1 MAAAAPKDIEEIK
14 KDIHDN
20 DEYKKNLKMQAASD
34 AKHDLGDAFTNI
46 YRERDGIARIGTP
59 HNEFEATKGSG
70 WDVVHTI
77 IENRKDG
84 TKIDIPNDT
93 KPPKANINKIKN
105 DIDPIIIKFSGYEY
119 TLTTMN
125 INDDTSATTLFNF
138 MKDDEDQTELCLI
151 LDATMGPFQ
160 KILAKMN
167 AADIEGNKKHI
178 YIIVNRET
186 ISDPAGKPN
195 EKDPDFKEAR
205 NKKREVEVHI
215 ALDTSTESVIYP
227 KWIDP
232 RENYRSDFFSDFNLE
247 LKAVKY
253 GVTKSVLLTFSGKD
267 YTNESVIETSASGK
281 LANSKNAMMKML
293 RRIQE
298 NIENLRAIITRGDAR
313 GGTQQNHNDLRD
325 YFVSLQKKRSGD
337 TLIALSFFDTSR
349 TYNSNKETFT
359 FNEKPRYVLTHDT
372 FNTLPISL
380 INGGDV
386 IYTGPDNTIY
396 KFKRAREKT
405 DFTEVFF
412 NSLIKKINERNEMFI
427 LLNDQMEKY
436 LAVKQTIME
445 EIVIKL
451 QDLENESTREGTST
465 GKAEPKKFVL
475 SEITILKNKIAAC
488 LQLFFKLALFRSLYL
503 IQMNIPAFEKEV
515 KELAKLDYNAANLS
529 LKARIDKIKEIY
541 YTQRV
546 KNIEYERNFP
556 NFEASYK
563 KNLVYEQIGKFDT
576 IITGNPMINFGKKL
590 NKFTFGASPVIHN
603 YLFKTDGTERF
614 VKVLTAIYKSPYIS
628 GDRQAKNKEP
638 MREVLSAFINLTP
651 LDPEADSSVVTSDL
665 LDAAHGEIGI
675 ETATN
680 RDHEIQPTASV
691 SCVMPYHEGIRGRV
705 VDTAKG
711 LIATIKGIFDSDNKA
726 GGVRIDQKKNLEL
739 SSFILLNYMVEMN
752 VYYKGEYSDPNLDI
766 YGQVIPMV
774 GKLLLH
780 AMNFSRDPMSQ
791 ILFFMRMSYFAND
804 KASFEREYGETLKG
818 NKSLYFLPCIFENV
832 ISNAFGPEFLE
843 DFQEFSLTYIPKVL
857 RNQRVKSLLPP
868 IPEMLNPKW
877 ETVEN
882 DIKTKVRQITNN
894 IHELSGLAGI
904 ATPVSPGK
912 RIRKWAYNREE
923 IAAIGGVRYKKTR
936 KTTKRTTKAKSRRHK
951 K

>member
-1 MAAAAPKDIEEIK
+1 MAAPTPKDIEDIK
-14 KDIHDN
+14 NDIHDK

-34 AKHDLGDAFTNI
+34 AKHDLGDAFTSI

-59 HNEFEATKGSG
+59 HNEFEATKTSG

-93 KPPKANINKIKN
+93 KPPKANIDIMKN

-119 TLTTMN
+119 KLTTIN
-125 INDDTSATTLFNF
+125 INDKTTATTLFNF

-167 AADIEGNKKHI
+167 AADVEINKKYI

-195 EKDPDFKEAR
+195 EKDPDFKDAR

-215 ALDTSTESVIYP
+215 ALDSSPESVVYP

-281 LANSKNAMMKML
+281 LANSKNAMAKML

-298 NIENLRAIITRGDAR
+298 NLEYLRAIITRGDAR
-313 GGTQQNHNDLRD
+313 AGTQQNHNDLRD

-349 TYNSNKETFT
+349 TYNSNKQTFT

-380 INGGDV
+380 INGADV

-396 KFKRAREKT
+396 KFRRAREKT

-412 NSLIKKINERNEMFI
+412 NSFIKTKKERDDMFTF
-427 LLNDQMEKY
+427 LNDQMEKY
-436 LAVKQTIME
+436 LEMKEKIID
-445 EIVIKL
+445 EITTAIEKVEVDSK
-451 QDLENESTREGTST
+451 REGKST
-465 GKAEPKKFVL
+465 ATETPKKFTMT
-475 SEITILKNKIAAC
+475 EIRELKDKINTC
-488 LQLFFKLALFRSLYL
+488 LQLFFKLALFRSLYS
-503 IQMNIPAFEKEV
+503 IQMNIPAFENEV
-515 KELAKLDYNAANLS
+515 KELVKVAYDPTNLT
-529 LKARIDKIKEIY
+529 LKNRIDKVKEIY

-546 KNIEYERNFP
+546 KNIEYTRNFP
-556 NFEASYK
+556 EFKLSFI
-563 KNLVYEQIGKFDT
+563 KNIVYQEIRLFDV
-576 IITGNPMINFGKKL
+576 IISSAQPINFGNKI

-614 VKVLTAIYKSPYIS
+614 IKVLSDIYKSPYIS
-628 GDRQAKNKEP
+628 GDRLAKNKEP

-675 ETATN
+675 VTATN
-680 RDHEIQPTASV
+680 ATDQPQAVASV

-705 VDTAKG
+705 VATAKS
-711 LIATIKGIFDSDNKA
+711 LITAIKGMFDTDKTS
-726 GGVRIDQKKNLEL
+726 GGVRIEEKKILEL

-752 VYYKGEYSDPNLDI
+752 VYCKGEYSDPNLDV
-766 YGQVIPMV
+766 YGQVIPMA

-868 IPEMLNPKW
+868 IPEMSNPKW
-877 ETVEN
+877 EIVEN
-882 DIKTKVRQITNN
+882 DIKIKVRKITEN
-894 IHELSGLAGI
+894 IDELSSIVGI
-904 ATPVSPGK
+904 ETAVSPGK
-912 RIRKWAYNREE
+912 RLRNWEAYNREE
-923 IAAIGGVRYKKTR
+923 IAAMGGRYKKTR
-936 KTTKRTTKAKSRRHK
+936 KSSKRTTKAKSRRHK